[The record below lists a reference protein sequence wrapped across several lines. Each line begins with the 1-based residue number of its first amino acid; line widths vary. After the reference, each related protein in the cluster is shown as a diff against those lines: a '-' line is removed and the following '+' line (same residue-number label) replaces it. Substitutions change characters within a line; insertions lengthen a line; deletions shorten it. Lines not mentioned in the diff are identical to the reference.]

1 MWIRN
6 KKKVFLSNVCIPL
19 GEYFVVG
26 IDIEQYDSSAP
37 DKYLRG
43 VLQVKTDPSSEIA
56 FRSYL
61 AIVPS
66 APVLFSEFARL
77 VGMIGFSVL

>member
-1 MWIRN
+1 M
-6 KKKVFLSNVCIPL
+6 SSSYYPL

-26 IDIEQYDSSAP
+26 IDIEQYESSAP

-43 VLQVKTDPSSEIA
+43 LLQVKIDKDTVLA
-56 FRSYL
+56 FQSYL
-61 AIVPS
+61 GVVPS

-77 VGMIGFSVL
+77 VGMVFL

>member
-1 MWIRN
+1 M
-6 KKKVFLSNVCIPL
+6 
-19 GEYFVVG
+19 VG

-43 VLQVKTDPSSEIA
+43 LLQVKTDKDTILA
-56 FRSYL
+56 FQSYL

-77 VGMIGFSVL
+77 VGMVFLRFFFI